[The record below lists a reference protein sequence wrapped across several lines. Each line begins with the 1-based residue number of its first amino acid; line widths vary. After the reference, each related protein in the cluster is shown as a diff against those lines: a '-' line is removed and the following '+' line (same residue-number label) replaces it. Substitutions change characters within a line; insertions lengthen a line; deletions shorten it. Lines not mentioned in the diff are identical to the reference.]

1 MSLCEMVVLREIDG
15 VSMASQSAMQSA
27 GTRPH
32 LRALKREGRRSDF
45 GRELLW
51 RE

>member
-1 MSLCEMVVLREIDG
+1 MPVLAGDR
-15 VSMASQSAMQSA
+15 SFAASESTSCCCLVWLS
-27 GTRPH
+27 R
-32 LRALKREGRRSDF
+32 RAEATYTGRRSDF